1 MGNGIQWDEKCPV
14 STALSEDHLYHLLN
28 NLLCRLMAHCLQNS
42 TKLLKKLREQR
53 EKREKKE
60 RKKER
65 KKEKKGEKSVMTMQ
79 KISLFTFTEIVPSP
93 SRSKRPNAARISC
106 SFAPENLFF
115 VILLFLLPLYL
126 ELALIFS
133 WKVLRSLRSS
143 PNFLFVLQDDSLCS
157 LTPSGLVLTS
167 HVNNRQLTIC
177 VGWGCGSAAGV
188 GTMWHQSARN
198 IHSKRPWVPSDHESL
213 KTVLMRTYEF
223 L

>member
-1 MGNGIQWDEKCPV
+1 MWW
-14 STALSEDHLYHLLN
+14 
-28 NLLCRLMAHCLQNS
+28 
-42 TKLLKKLREQR
+42 QR
-53 EKREKKE
+53 KR
-60 RKKER
+60 
-65 KKEKKGEKSVMTMQ
+65 SAC
-79 KISLFTFTEIVPSP
+79 SP
-93 SRSKRPNAARISC
+93 SLRLCHLHHDQKGQMPPASPAALPQKTCFFFGIS
-106 SFAPENLFF
+106 F
-115 VILLFLLPLYL
+115 ILLPLYL

-167 HVNNRQLTIC
+167 HVNTQLTIC

-198 IHSKRPWVPSDHESL
+198 IHSKRSWVPSDHESL
-213 KTVLMRTYEF
+213 KTVSLRTFEF

>member
-1 MGNGIQWDEKCPV
+1 
-14 STALSEDHLYHLLN
+14 
-28 NLLCRLMAHCLQNS
+28 
-42 TKLLKKLREQR
+42 
-53 EKREKKE
+53 
-60 RKKER
+60 
-65 KKEKKGEKSVMTMQ
+65 MTTQ

-167 HVNNRQLTIC
+167 HVNTQLTIC

-188 GTMWHQSARN
+188 GTMWHQSGTQYSFKETMGALWSWKSQDSFNEN
-198 IHSKRPWVPSDHESL
+198 IWISVTKSSR
-213 KTVLMRTYEF
+213 
-223 L
+223 